1 MAGHLLGDFKLAAVL
16 QIGGDAGRTE
26 AVGADL
32 GFEPCSARSLLDHH
46 VYIGLGQ
53 GSAVRQSAIAQ
64 GREEGSLV
72 DPWWKAEA
80 CAADVLKQ
88 HNITKLPID
97 PFRIADAKDIV
108 HQENPS
114 LDAGV
119 SGCLMRVGDQF
130 GIMYST
136 RFPSNGFRRFTV
148 GHELGHYFLE
158 GHPEHLFKDGCTLHT
173 STSGFVSDDRYEQ
186 EADAFAA
193 SLLMPKPLFHDA
205 AATVGN
211 GLDAVIALATLC
223 EMSLTS
229 TAIRYARLIAEP
241 VAIVLSMNRKVLF
254 SIMSPMLRTQ
264 RNLTWLKK
272 GNGIPSSTLTFQF
285 AGDSSNIQ
293 YARTASGYSTLE
305 DWFDGSDTE
314 VREEVMGLG
323 EYGRTLTV
331 LRAESLPDQEEV
343 VARSD
348 GREDDEAESLLP
360 SQRFYR
366 KSRY

>member
-1 MAGHLLGDFKLAAVL
+1 M
-16 QIGGDAGRTE
+16 
-26 AVGADL
+26 
-32 GFEPCSARSLLDHH
+32 
-46 VYIGLGQ
+46 
-53 GSAVRQSAIAQ
+53 
-64 GREEGSLV
+64 LV

-80 CAADVLKQ
+80 SAADVLKQ
-88 HNITKLPID
+88 QNITKLPID
-97 PFRIADAKDIV
+97 PFQIAGAKDIM

-119 SGCLMRVGDQF
+119 SGCLMRVGDHF

-136 RFPSNGFRRFTV
+136 RFQNNGFRRFTV

-173 STSGFVSDDRYEQ
+173 STSGFISDDRYEQ

-193 SLLMPKPLFHDA
+193 SLLMPKSLFREA
-205 AATVGN
+205 AATAGS
-211 GLDAVIALATLC
+211 GLDAVIAMATLC

-229 TAIRYARLIAEP
+229 TAIRYARLITEP
-241 VAIVLSMNRKVLF
+241 VAVVLSINREVLF
-254 SIMSPMLRTQ
+254 SIMSPMLRAQ

-272 GNGIPSSTLTFQF
+272 GNGIPPSTLTFRF
-285 AGDSSNIQ
+285 AGDSTNIQ
-293 YARTASGYSTLE
+293 HARTASGYATLD

-314 VREEVMGLG
+314 ISEEVIGLG
-323 EYGRTLTV
+323 EYGRTLSV
-331 LRAESLPDQEEV
+331 LRAESLPDQEEIMT
-343 VARSD
+343 RSD
-348 GREDDEAESLLP
+348 GREDAEAESLLP

>member
-1 MAGHLLGDFKLAAVL
+1 M
-16 QIGGDAGRTE
+16 
-26 AVGADL
+26 
-32 GFEPCSARSLLDHH
+32 
-46 VYIGLGQ
+46 
-53 GSAVRQSAIAQ
+53 
-64 GREEGSLV
+64 LV

-88 HNITKLPID
+88 QNITKLPID
-97 PFRIADAKDIV
+97 PFQIANAKDIL

-119 SGCLMRVGDQF
+119 SGCLMRVGDRF

-136 RFPSNGFRRFTV
+136 RYSSNGFRRFTV

-173 STSGFVSDDRYEQ
+173 STTGFVSDDRYEQ

-193 SLLMPKPLFHDA
+193 SLLMPKALFREA
-205 AATVGN
+205 SENVGN
-211 GLDAVIALATLC
+211 GLNTVLAMAALC

-229 TAIRYARLIAEP
+229 TAIRYARLITEP
-241 VAIVLSMNRKVLF
+241 VAVVLSMNRKVLF
-254 SIMSPMLRTQ
+254 SIMSPTLRAQ

-272 GNGIPSSTLTFQF
+272 GAGIPPSTLTFRF
-285 AGDSSNIQ
+285 AGDSTNIQ
-293 YARTASGYSTLE
+293 NARTASANATLD
-305 DWFDGSDTE
+305 DWFDGPDIEIS
-314 VREEVMGLG
+314 EEVIGLG

-331 LRAESLPDQEEV
+331 LHAESLPDPEAVME
-343 VARSD
+343 RSD

-360 SQRFYR
+360 SQRFFR